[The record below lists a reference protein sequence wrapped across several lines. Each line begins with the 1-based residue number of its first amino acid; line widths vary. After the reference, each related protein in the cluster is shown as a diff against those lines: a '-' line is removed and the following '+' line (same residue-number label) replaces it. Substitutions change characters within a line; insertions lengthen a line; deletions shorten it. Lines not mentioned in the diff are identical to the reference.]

1 MTDTSACLR
10 QIWADVD
17 PRMDGR
23 RFEMVEITDTHA
35 VGAILRPDG
44 SHTGRRTRIRLDR
57 LKPGPTGYR
66 LVREAPVERPESEV
80 LRLQRELARYR
91 GAVSAIRA
99 VLRHGDMPERT
110 RTELADVIADLEA

>member
-1 MTDTSACLR
+1 MTETPARLR

-23 RFEMVEITDTHA
+23 RFELVEITDTHA
-35 VGAILRPDG
+35 VGAILRSDS
-44 SHTGRRTRIRLDR
+44 SHSSRRTRIRLDR

-66 LVREAPVERPESEV
+66 LVRDAPAERPESEV
-80 LRLQRELARYR
+80 LRLRVELARYY

-99 VLRHGDMPERT
+99 VIKHGDMPERT
-110 RTELADVIADLEA
+110 RTELADLIADLED